1 LEPPHCPAAA
11 HRRDGRAAFY
21 SLKPEGGGAAFKDRL
36 MAKPAQ
42 IDIVRRA
49 YQLWQQAGE
58 PAGRDQEFYLQAE
71 RELQEA
77 EERGDPA
84 KRNSEDS

>member
-1 LEPPHCPAAA
+1 
-11 HRRDGRAAFY
+11 
-21 SLKPEGGGAAFKDRL
+21 

-77 EERGDPA
+77 DDRGDAA
-84 KRNSEDS
+84 KQKPDDSWRQR

>member
-1 LEPPHCPAAA
+1 MP
-11 HRRDGRAAFY
+11 
-21 SLKPEGGGAAFKDRL
+21 
-36 MAKPAQ
+36 KPAQ

-77 EERGDPA
+77 EARGDPA
-84 KRNSEDS
+84 KGRPDDS

>member
-1 LEPPHCPAAA
+1 MEPLHCPAAA
-11 HRRDGRAAFY
+11 HRRDDRAAFY
-21 SLKPEGGGAAFKDRL
+21 SLKPETGGAAFKDSL

-71 RELQEA
+71 RELQEV
-77 EERGDPA
+77 EEHGDPA
-84 KRNSEDS
+84 KRSADDS